1 MAKKSLKER
10 CTVSKNRVSSIYSQG
25 ILVQMHGTMV
35 LKVNYDDNGF
45 SNEIKIY
52 QNICLNFTYF
62 DIIGDAILNW
72 RNLLV
77 WLNGL
82 SVF

>member
-1 MAKKSLKER
+1 
-10 CTVSKNRVSSIYSQG
+10 
-25 ILVQMHGTMV
+25 MHGTMV

-62 DIIGDAILNW
+62 DTIGDAILNW

-82 SVF
+82 SVS